1 MTTLRPLTIALLIPS
16 LLLAP
21 LFNASPAHSQTI
33 SDPDLFEKSLEAAN
47 EALAEYGDYDNPTE
61 QARVSRVAYEL
72 AQQSDFQSFPFTF
85 RLIDMPVPNAFAL
98 PGGQIFVTRGMLDL
112 GLSDDMLANLIGH
125 EIGHV
130 TLQHYKRMQRKATL
144 LNVLGNALLV
154 GVILGADRGN
164 RSNGPQAPYDP
175 RVGYESRTGDLIQGA
190 AATSLV
196 LSELLLRNYSREH
209 EDESDQEGQRLSALA
224 GYDPDGARALWA
236 LMESRAPQAREFGY
250 WQTHPF
256 GQDRERAAQARK
268 GTWKIQPRKPA
279 DAYRQ
284 RTQTVLL
291 QFADKKQ
298 TTAKPAPPPREG
310 TPPEGRPGL
319 RETRAPKGDAISFL
333 RDSALAAWP
342 QGKSSDVYRL
352 QKLHALRDRELAK
365 PLLSR
370 DYGRVLQ
377 GYRDERTTV
386 QKLNAEEEIL
396 PTLDR
401 EIAEL
406 DGKRQELYPKAVE
419 LLAGGLFETSFLV
432 SFLSNFPDAAQVPQV
447 ALSLGDAYSR
457 LNNQTEAV
465 TQYLAALQAAPESP
479 EGKKA
484 LAGLR
489 VVAPSLKRLA
499 ALQQLADQGR
509 DPELRRLAGERLGA
523 LVKTYDDVAD
533 GGEYLRR
540 FPEGPH
546 VAEVITRLNTLA
558 DNLYGEVVLYQGL
571 GDATKA
577 MERINKILT
586 HAPLSP
592 AAGRLRERTVIDGD
606 KES

>member
-1 MTTLRPLTIALLIPS
+1 MTTLRPLTTALLIPL
-16 LLLAP
+16 LLLAAAP
-21 LFNASPAHSQTI
+21 VRAQTI

-47 EALAEYGDYDNPTE
+47 EALAEYGDYNDPVE
-61 QARVSRVAYEL
+61 QARVSRIAYEL

-112 GLSDDMLANLIGH
+112 GLTDDMLANLLGH

-144 LNVLGNALLV
+144 LNVLSNALLV
-154 GVILGADRGN
+154 GVILGADRDN
-164 RSNGPQAPYDP
+164 RRNGPQAPYDP

-196 LSELLLRNYSREH
+196 LSELLLRSYSREH
-209 EDESDQEGQRLSALA
+209 EDESDQEGQRLSAAA
-224 GYDPDGARALWA
+224 GYDPDGARALWE
-236 LMESRAPQAREFGY
+236 LMESRAPQTREFGY

-268 GTWKIQPRKPA
+268 GTWKIQPRKSA

-284 RTQTVLL
+284 RTQTVLV

-298 TTAKPAPPPREG
+298 ATAKPVPPDLRPEG
-310 TPPEGRPGL
+310 TPPDSRAGVRQA
-319 RETRAPKGDAISFL
+319 RAPKGDVVSFL

-342 QGKSSDVYRL
+342 QGKSSDAYRL
-352 QKLHALRDRELAK
+352 QRLHALRDAELAK

-370 DYGRVLQ
+370 DYGRVLA
-377 GYRDERTTV
+377 GYRSERTTV
-386 QKLNAEEEIL
+386 QKLNPAEEIL
-396 PTLDR
+396 PVLDR

-419 LLAGGLFETSFLV
+419 LLSGGLFETSFLV

-447 ALSLGDAYSR
+447 ALALGDAYSR

-465 TQYLAALQAAPESP
+465 TQYLAAVQAAPESP

-489 VVAPSLKRLA
+489 VVAPNLKQLS

-592 AAGRLRERTVIDGD
+592 AAGKLRERAVIDGD